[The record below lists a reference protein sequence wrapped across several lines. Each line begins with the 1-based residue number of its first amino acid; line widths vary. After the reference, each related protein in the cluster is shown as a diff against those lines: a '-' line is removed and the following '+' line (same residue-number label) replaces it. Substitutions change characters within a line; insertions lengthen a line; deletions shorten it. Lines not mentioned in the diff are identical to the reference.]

1 MSYSK
6 QIEDPSECVCVH
18 VCVLERQVDGEREI
32 LEND

>member
-1 MSYSK
+1 MSHSK
-6 QIEDPSECVCVH
+6 QIDPNECVCVH